1 MKKKKIIIPTIIIVI
16 VLISSSIYY
25 MTYSKPVP
33 IYSTPTIGDIKEL
46 IEESGELSSKNINT
60 YYSNMSQVAKKVYV
74 EVGQQVT
81 KGDPLVEYDTSID
94 LEIEKANKQLEALN
108 SSYNEAIKGADF
120 EQISNIKL
128 NISTLETNLNFAK
141 EQFEI
146 TKKLYEEKSISEVE
160 YKEASKNI
168 SILENQLKE
177 AKNNYNLLI
186 KDVSPNIKSQYEA
199 QIQELLVYI
208 QMLNKNKEDSII
220 NSNLNG
226 VVTEL
231 NVTEGSMTT
240 IGLPVVQVE
249 DTHSLC
255 VYLDLLTEEALKV
268 KEGMTVRIYNDDINF
283 SLDSLKA
290 TKIYPKAL
298 SKISDLGVNQKRIRI
313 QIDVEENT
321 LSLPLGTELDAE
333 IVINEKLDALLIEDD
348 LVYRKEGKEYV
359 IVSKDGQPIETE
371 VLTGIKQGDYV
382 EILEGLTIND
392 SLIVLE
398 SN

>member
-313 QIDVEENT
+313 QIDIDENT
-321 LSLPLGTELDAE
+321 LALPLGTELDAE
-333 IVINEKLDALLIEDD
+333 IVINEKKDALLIEDD